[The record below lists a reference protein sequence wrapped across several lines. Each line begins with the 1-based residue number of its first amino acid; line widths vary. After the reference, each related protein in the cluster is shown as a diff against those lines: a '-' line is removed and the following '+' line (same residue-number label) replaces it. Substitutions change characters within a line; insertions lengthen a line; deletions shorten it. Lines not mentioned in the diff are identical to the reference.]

1 MSRPH
6 WTDDDFINAIYGVGP
21 GDSHLEECAEC
32 RPRWLAIKEHRT
44 VITAEP
50 EVSNNFL
57 AAQRRS
63 IYQRIERETWRVRR
77 LVPAFVAVLALLVAL
92 IVYRPATAP
101 TPSDDLLS
109 PDTQQ
114 LTSDIYSMEDNPEP
128 QAVKAIHALFEPE

>member
-1 MSRPH
+1 MSARH
-6 WTDDDFINAIYGVGP
+6 WTDDDLINALYGIGL
-21 GDSHLEECAEC
+21 GDRHLEACAEC
-32 RPRWLAIKEHRT
+32 RSRWIAMKQRRT
-44 VITAEP
+44 LVTAEP
-50 EVSNNFL
+50 EVPNDFL

-63 IYQRIERETWRVRR
+63 IYQRMEREGWRVRR

-101 TPSDDLLS
+101 APSDDLLS